1 MDRPIWFHALPGSE
15 LVEPGLADLAEG
27 RETLE
32 ALVVAIGAPKLRS
45 LGLVVPRHSFEH
57 PEHALY
63 ERLAQAEPESAHSRY
78 NALIRRLVRF
88 ERALACVS

>member
-1 MDRPIWFHALPGSE
+1 MLRPLSFHALPGAE
-15 LVEPGLADLAEG
+15 LIEPGLADLAEK
-27 RETLE
+27 RDTLE

-45 LGLVVPRHSFEH
+45 LGLSVPAHSFEH

-63 ERLAQAEPESAHSRY
+63 ERLTQTEPNSAHSRY

-88 ERALACVS
+88 ERALACVG